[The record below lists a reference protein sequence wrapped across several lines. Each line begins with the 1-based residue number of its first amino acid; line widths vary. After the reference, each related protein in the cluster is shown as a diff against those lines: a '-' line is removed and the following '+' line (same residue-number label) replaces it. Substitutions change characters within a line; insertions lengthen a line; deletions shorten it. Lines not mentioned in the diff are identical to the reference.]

1 MLQLLTLLMPI
12 NAHASHTGFL
22 NLLLYVSSIV
32 GGYGAYGA
40 YGGAGR
46 FYPVAGGLKP
56 AKPGAHHPVNSQ
68 QWLKCSQVI
77 TYNH

>member
-1 MLQLLTLLMPI
+1 M
-12 NAHASHTGFL
+12 HTGFL
-22 NLLLYVSSIV
+22 NLLIYVPPSV
-32 GGYGAYGA
+32 GGYGGYGA

-56 AKPGAHHPVNSQ
+56 AKSGTHPVNNQ
-68 QWLKCSQVI
+68 QRLKCSQVI